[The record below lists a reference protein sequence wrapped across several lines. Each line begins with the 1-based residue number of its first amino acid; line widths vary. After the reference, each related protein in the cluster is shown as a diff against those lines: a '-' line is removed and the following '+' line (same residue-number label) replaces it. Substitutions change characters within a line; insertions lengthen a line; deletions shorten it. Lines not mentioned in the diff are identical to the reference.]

1 MKKKIWI
8 TIAVIVAIIVGIIV
22 YFAITDLNQEEK
34 LRNELTEINDLVN
47 EENINME
54 EVNKRLDT
62 IVTTGDYAVVE
73 KAFKN
78 YLSDNFDNIMKI
90 VEILNDKKITQ
101 ILTAE
106 NYKNDGPEF
115 VETKAYISTSKQ
127 NLETYKQKYEEFFTE
142 DKAMSYIND
151 KNLDD
156 YYVDLYKNEF
166 VGDIENDFKE
176 DETSKSIDEIIE
188 ILDISEDVINL
199 LSENKD
205 SWKIEG
211 DTIVFSTDSLSQEYN
226 NLLDNL
232 K

>member
-34 LRNELTEINDLVN
+34 LRNELTEINELVN

-90 VEILNDKKITQ
+90 VEILNDEKITQ

-115 VETKAYISTSKQ
+115 VETKAYILTSKQ

-176 DETSKSIDEIIE
+176 DEISKSIDEIIE

>member
-54 EVNKRLDT
+54 EVNKKLDT

-78 YLSDNFDNIMKI
+78 YLSDNFDNIIKI
-90 VEILNDKKITQ
+90 VEILNDEKITQ

-115 VETKAYISTSKQ
+115 VETKTYISTSKQ
-127 NLETYKQKYEEFFTE
+127 NLETYKQKYEEFFTQ
-142 DKAMSYIND
+142 DTAMSYIND

-156 YYVDLYKNEF
+156 YYIELYKNEF

-176 DETSKSIDEIIE
+176 DETSKNIDEIIE

-226 NLLDNL
+226 NLLANL

>member
-34 LRNELTEINDLVN
+34 LRNELTEINELVN

-90 VEILNDKKITQ
+90 VEILNDEKITQ

-176 DETSKSIDEIIE
+176 DEISKSIDEIIE

>member
-34 LRNELTEINDLVN
+34 LRNELTEINELVN

-62 IVTTGDYAVVE
+62 IVTTGDYAVLE

-90 VEILNDKKITQ
+90 VEILNDEKITQ

-156 YYVDLYKNEF
+156 YYVDIYKNEF

>member
-34 LRNELTEINDLVN
+34 LKNELTEINDLVN
-47 EENINME
+47 KENINME
-54 EVNKRLDT
+54 EVNKKLDT

-90 VEILNDKKITQ
+90 VEILNDEKITQ

-205 SWKIEG
+205 SWKIEE

>member
-34 LRNELTEINDLVN
+34 LKNELTEINDLVN

-90 VEILNDKKITQ
+90 VEILNDEKITQ

>member
-47 EENINME
+47 EENIDME

-62 IVTTGDYAVVE
+62 TVTTGDYAVVE

-90 VEILNDKKITQ
+90 VEILNDEKITQ

>member
-34 LRNELTEINDLVN
+34 LRNELTEINELVN

-90 VEILNDKKITQ
+90 VEILNDEKITQ

>member
-34 LRNELTEINDLVN
+34 LKNELTEINDLVN